1 MDTSTIVAFLHSVVA
16 QAESTEAAQGLV
28 TGMDLRVIVACIS
41 AALVMGMAAV
51 ATGWSEG
58 VATGKAV
65 ESIGRNPE
73 SAAGVTRAL
82 VIGLAITEAVA
93 IYALLIAAMILFRVV
108 D

>member
-1 MDTSTIVAFLHSVVA
+1 MDTSTIVAFLHTVAA
-16 QAESTEAAQGLV
+16 QAETAEATQGMI

-41 AALVMGMAAV
+41 AAVVMALAAV

-93 IYALLIAAMILFRVV
+93 IYALLVAAMILFMVV
-108 D
+108 N